1 MKLFAS
7 IDQGTSSTR
16 TIIFDKD
23 LKTVD
28 SRQEAYELNF
38 PNSGWV
44 EIDPEVLR
52 NSVMNT
58 MEPLVDKY
66 KDKLNSISITNQR
79 ESTIIWNKK
88 TGNAI
93 YPIIVWQ
100 DRRTE
105 GYCNELKR
113 QGHESMIQ
121 NKTGLVIDPYFSA
134 TKIKWILNN
143 VKQAKVLLKSN
154 NLLFGTVDTF
164 LIWKLTKGKQHLTEA
179 SNASRTMLY
188 NINNNKWDKE
198 ILKKLNIPQKILP
211 EVKNS
216 ADNFGKT
223 DKKITGVEISISAVL
238 GDQQAAAFGQTCFEK
253 GSIKSTYGTG
263 AFVIMNTGPKKINS
277 KNKLLTT
284 ICYRLNNKNTYAL
297 EGSIFIA
304 GAGVQWLRDKVKL
317 IKKAPETE
325 KISKSSKVNDGVFVV
340 PAFSGMG
347 APYWRPDARGVITGL
362 TRDSDWKSIVRATVE
377 SVGYQSF
384 DLFDS
389 MNKDGLKP
397 KIVKVDGGMVAN
409 NWFTQFLADIIN
421 LKVVRPKIL
430 ETTALG
436 VALLA
441 GLQIGEYKSLNQI
454 KNMWKKDRVFSP
466 NIKKT
471 LRNELLAGWKLAI
484 PGPPLRTLCL
494 LFERFHPRGTRSP
507 ARPPILRSLQLPV
520 LRLRYGRFGFHLRH
534 SIPQHVPPL

>member
-1 MKLFAS
+1 MKKFIIS
-7 IDQGTSSTR
+7 IDQGTTSSR
-16 TIIFDKD
+16 VILFDTKGNI
-23 LKTVD
+23 VFV
-28 SRQEAYELNF
+28 SQYEFKQYF
-38 PNSGWV
+38 PKNGWV
-44 EIDPEVLR
+44 EHNPNEIWSTTLKALKQVI
-52 NSVMNT
+52 N
-58 MEPLVDKY
+58 KA
-66 KDKLNSISITNQR
+66 KKLKGHILTIGITNQR
-79 ESTIIWNKK
+79 ETTILWNKK
-88 TGNAI
+88 TGKPIYNA
-93 YPIIVWQ
+93 IVWQ
-100 DRRTE
+100 DRRTQD
-105 GYCNELKR
+105 YCKLLKKKNYENSFR
-113 QGHESMIQ
+113 
-121 NKTGLVIDPYFSA
+121 NKTGLFIDPYFSA
-134 TKIKWILNN
+134 TKIKWILDN
-143 VKQAKVLLKSN
+143 VKISKKLLSSN
-154 NLLFGTVDTF
+154 DLLFGTVDTF

-441 GLQIGEYKSLNQI
+441 GYQIGEHKSLNQI
-454 KNMWKKDRVFSP
+454 KDMWKKDRIFKP
-466 NIKKT
+466 KMKQNFRKD
-471 LRNELLAGWKLAI
+471 LLNGWKLAI
-484 PGPPLRTLCL
+484 KKTL
-494 LFERFHPRGTRSP
+494 
-507 ARPPILRSLQLPV
+507 A
-520 LRLRYGRFGFHLRH
+520 
-534 SIPQHVPPL
+534 

>member
-1 MKLFAS
+1 MKKFIIS
-7 IDQGTSSTR
+7 IDQGTTSSR
-16 TIIFDKD
+16 VILFDTKGNI
-23 LKTVD
+23 VFV
-28 SRQEAYELNF
+28 SQYEFKQYF
-38 PNSGWV
+38 PKNGWV
-44 EIDPEVLR
+44 EHNPNEIWSTTLR
-52 NSVMNT
+52 ALKQVIN
-58 MEPLVDKY
+58 KA
-66 KDKLNSISITNQR
+66 KKLKGHILTIGITNQR
-79 ESTIIWNKK
+79 ETTILWNKK
-88 TGNAI
+88 TGKPIYNA
-93 YPIIVWQ
+93 IVWQ
-100 DRRTE
+100 DRRTQD
-105 GYCNELKR
+105 YCKLLKKR
-113 QGHESMIQ
+113 NYENLFR
-121 NKTGLVIDPYFSA
+121 NKTGLFIDPYFSA
-134 TKIKWILNN
+134 TKIKWILDN
-143 VKQAKVLLKSN
+143 VKISKKLLNSN
-154 NLLFGTVDTF
+154 DLLFGTVDTF

-317 IKKAPETE
+317 IKKAAETE
-325 KISKSSKVNDGVFVV
+325 KISKSSKINDGVFVV

-441 GLQIGEYKSLNQI
+441 GYQIGEYKSLNQI
-454 KNMWKKDRVFSP
+454 KNMWKKDRIFKP
-466 NIKKT
+466 KMKQNFRKD
-471 LRNELLAGWKLAI
+471 LLNGWKLAI
-484 PGPPLRTLCL
+484 KKTL
-494 LFERFHPRGTRSP
+494 
-507 ARPPILRSLQLPV
+507 A
-520 LRLRYGRFGFHLRH
+520 
-534 SIPQHVPPL
+534 

>member
-1 MKLFAS
+1 MKKFIIS
-7 IDQGTSSTR
+7 IDQGTTSSR
-16 TIIFDKD
+16 VILFDTKGNIVFVSQFEF
-23 LKTVD
+23 K
-28 SRQEAYELNF
+28 QYF
-38 PNSGWV
+38 PKNGWV
-44 EIDPEVLR
+44 EHNPNEIWSTTLKALKQVI
-52 NSVMNT
+52 N
-58 MEPLVDKY
+58 KA
-66 KDKLNSISITNQR
+66 KKLKGHILTIGITNQR
-79 ESTIIWNKK
+79 ETTILWNKK
-88 TGNAI
+88 TGKPIYNA
-93 YPIIVWQ
+93 IVWQ
-100 DRRTE
+100 DRRTQD
-105 GYCNELKR
+105 YCKLLKKKNYENLFR
-113 QGHESMIQ
+113 
-121 NKTGLVIDPYFSA
+121 NKTGLFIDPYFSA
-134 TKIKWILNN
+134 TKIKWILDN
-143 VKQAKVLLKSN
+143 VKISKKLLSSN
-154 NLLFGTVDTF
+154 DLLFGTVDTF

-397 KIVKVDGGMVAN
+397 RIVKVDGGMVAN

-441 GLQIGEYKSLNQI
+441 GHQIGEYKSLNQI
-454 KNMWKKDRVFSP
+454 KDMWKKDRIFKP
-466 NIKKT
+466 KMKQNFRKD
-471 LRNELLAGWKLAI
+471 LLNGWKLAI
-484 PGPPLRTLCL
+484 KKTL
-494 LFERFHPRGTRSP
+494 
-507 ARPPILRSLQLPV
+507 A
-520 LRLRYGRFGFHLRH
+520 
-534 SIPQHVPPL
+534 

>member
-1 MKLFAS
+1 LKKFIIS
-7 IDQGTSSTR
+7 IDQGTTSSRVILFDTSGN
-16 TIIFDKD
+16 IIFVSQFEFK
-23 LKTVD
+23 
-28 SRQEAYELNF
+28 QYF
-38 PNSGWV
+38 PKNGWV
-44 EIDPEVLR
+44 EHNPNEIWSTTLKALKQVI
-52 NSVMNT
+52 N
-58 MEPLVDKY
+58 KA
-66 KDKLNSISITNQR
+66 KKLKGHILTIGITNQR
-79 ESTIIWNKK
+79 ETTILWNKK
-88 TGNAI
+88 TGNPI
-93 YPIIVWQ
+93 YNAIVWQ
-100 DRRTE
+100 DRRTQD
-105 GYCNELKR
+105 YCRLLKKKNYENSFR
-113 QGHESMIQ
+113 
-121 NKTGLVIDPYFSA
+121 NKTGLFIDPYFSA
-134 TKIKWILNN
+134 TKIKWILDN
-143 VKQAKVLLKSN
+143 VKISKKLLSSN
-154 NLLFGTVDTF
+154 DLLFGTVDTF

-325 KISKSSKVNDGVFVV
+325 KISKSSKINDGVFVV

-397 KIVKVDGGMVAN
+397 RIVKVDGGMVAN
-409 NWFTQFLADIIN
+409 NWFTQFLADVIN

-466 NIKKT
+466 NIKKA

-484 PGPPLRTLCL
+484 KKTL
-494 LFERFHPRGTRSP
+494 
-507 ARPPILRSLQLPV
+507 A
-520 LRLRYGRFGFHLRH
+520 
-534 SIPQHVPPL
+534 